1 MRSLA
6 CLMLLLW
13 PSAALSEGY
22 SVAERSF
29 VDTFLQK
36 LDYEVRP
43 FELSRYSYNLS
54 GEKNVQT
61 YYDAGRQKYACRIFA
76 PLYFMSTTGT
86 VVVEPNQK
94 YSSLDEAIDDLK
106 VVFMYNEHFVVYFKY
121 RQPEL
126 YFARTVDHV
135 YYSDEPLTEF
145 ADNVSMLL
153 YLRAVYGD

>member
-1 MRSLA
+1 MRFVA
-6 CLMLLLW
+6 LLLLFLC
-13 PSAALSEGY
+13 PSTALSEGY
-22 SVAERSF
+22 TVAERSF
-29 VDTFLQK
+29 VDTFLEK
-36 LDYEVRP
+36 LDREVRP

-76 PLYFMSTTGT
+76 PLYFMSSTGI
-86 VVVEPNQK
+86 VVVEPNKK
-94 YSSLDEAIDDLK
+94 YATLQEALDDLK

-126 YFARTVDHV
+126 YFARMVDHV

-153 YLRAVYGD
+153 YLRATYGD